1 MINMMKIH
9 LSEYNP
15 DWKMQFRLHEQRLKN
30 AFKDPSIKI
39 EHIGSTSVEGL
50 SAKPVIDILIG
61 VPSMEKL
68 SGAVDALADSSYI
81 YKKVY
86 DEALPFRRFFIG
98 IKEEYLHLY
107 PNVIEKEEVN
117 IPHGHRTAHI
127 HTVPITHQWWE
138 DHLLF
143 RDHLRTHPE
152 DREKY
157 EAVKQNLSKN
167 DWKTGNEY
175 ADAKTE
181 CVLQILNKAKR
192 NPNS

>member
-1 MINMMKIH
+1 MVNEMKIH

-15 DWKMQFRLHEQRLKN
+15 DWTMQFRLHEERLKKALN
-30 AFKDPSIKI
+30 DPSIKI

-61 VPSMEKL
+61 VSSIEEL
-68 SGAVDALADSSYI
+68 SRVVVALEDSPYI

-86 DEALPFRRFFIG
+86 NDALPFRRFFIG
-98 IKEEYLHLY
+98 VKNEYLQLY
-107 PNVIEKEEVN
+107 PTVIEKEEVN
-117 IPHGHRTAHI
+117 IPHNHRTAHI
-127 HTVPITHQWWE
+127 HTVPVTHQWWE

-143 RDHLRTHPE
+143 RDHLREHPE
-152 DREKY
+152 DRLMY
-157 EAVKQNLSKN
+157 EAVKQDLSKK

-175 ADAKTE
+175 ADSKTE

-192 NPNS
+192 NHTK